1 MTVFLAVS
9 EIINSLLIISYFFNA
24 YSLQR
29 KLSSE
34 KWLFFEDSLINV
46 PWLLLFRVG
55 WDYLTFTLL
64 GLVPMRTM

>member
-9 EIINSLLIISYFFNA
+9 EIINSLLIIS

-64 GLVPMRTM
+64 DLVPMRTM

>member
-46 PWLLLFRVG
+46 PWLL

-64 GLVPMRTM
+64 DLVPMRTM

>member
-46 PWLLLFRVG
+46 PWLLLFRVDG
-55 WDYLTFTLL
+55 IILHLLCLT
-64 GLVPMRTM
+64 

>member
-1 MTVFLAVS
+1 MAIFLAVS

-29 KLSSE
+29 KLSPE

-46 PWLLLFRVG
+46 P
-55 WDYLTFTLL
+55 
-64 GLVPMRTM
+64 